1 MNIDKFFING
11 IIYTMKEENDK
22 IEAIGVKDVIELMRK
37 KAKITAPG
45 KWLSCISKYLSSS
58 Q

>member
-1 MNIDKFFING
+1 
-11 IIYTMKEENDK
+11 MKEENDK